1 MTMPSC
7 EEVIGNYFAEL
18 RMDFD
23 CSPSADGWFLSTPF
37 VKPDGE
43 GVEIELQALPNGH
56 ISMSDMGDTLGYL
69 YVNGLTLSQTLIA
82 NARQIAKPHGVL
94 LQRNQLNVE
103 IAPDSIGAGVHS
115 LIQTI
120 LAVTDLVQKRR
131 PTANIRFDDEVESLI
146 IHKGIQYDV
155 GFLVTGD
162 RERHTVKFH
171 VNSDKNLL
179 IQPVSAAREAPARS
193 WAERWAYR
201 FSDILSENAS
211 WRPIVVLDDRRTRSE
226 AWTANALTPVKEYAI
241 MWSQRGEL
249 ESLLEGTYSANTEV
263 QLVDPDSP
271 DLIL

>member
-1 MTMPSC
+1 MFSFC
-7 EEVIGNYFAEL
+7 GRLV
-18 RMDFD
+18 
-23 CSPSADGWFLSTPF
+23 PF
-37 VKPDGE
+37 HAICQADGE

-131 PTANIRFDDEVESLI
+131 PTANVMFDDEVESLI

-155 GFLVTGD
+155 GFLSQGTGKD
-162 RERHTVKFH
+162 IRLNH

-193 WAERWAYR
+193 WAERWAY
-201 FSDILSENAS
+201 
-211 WRPIVVLDDRRTRSE
+211 VL
-226 AWTANALTPVKEYAI
+226 AI
-241 MWSQRGEL
+241 YFPKMQAG
-249 ESLLEGTYSANTEV
+249 G
-263 QLVDPDSP
+263 P
-271 DLIL
+271 